1 MELCVRLRYNIS
13 VEQLNNRDLAA
24 CKVMLR
30 KVMLRNCKAD
40 VVVIGS
46 GFCYIEITKL
56 PKSKEDF
63 IMELSDKIIKHR
75 KANGWSQ
82 EDFAEKLNIS

>member
-1 MELCVRLRYNIS
+1 
-13 VEQLNNRDLAA
+13 
-24 CKVMLR
+24 
-30 KVMLRNCKAD
+30 MLRNCKAD

-46 GFCYIEITKL
+46 GFCYIQITKL
-56 PKSKEDF
+56 PQSKEDF

-82 EDFAEKLNIS
+82 EDFAEKLNISRQAISRWERGICI